1 MKLSKDTK
9 EIVDI
14 VNYLE
19 VLKDKGDYTN
29 NLFELLKDEY
39 TRITDIHFSIN
50 SLRVEG
56 EYTSTDVITTL
67 KYVVNNPIQAIKYDI
82 TSFGTSPTVEDL
94 IELKKEI
101 EKDNKECLEVVNLLL
116 PLLFPVEYN
125 NAKCI

>member
-19 VLKDKGDYTN
+19 VSKDKGDYTN

-50 SLRVEG
+50 SLRVESK
-56 EYTSTDVITTL
+56 YTSTDVITTL